1 MTDSRTPKRI
11 VPLPLVSRLPSEN
24 SSENVRQPRK
34 RKRLADMTSE
44 EKAEKQLN
52 RYVWKYVFW
61 CACVFSINDT
71 LEKSEIESLL
81 RTRVI
86 KESNTWPN
94 WNFKSK
100 D

>member
-1 MTDSRTPKRI
+1 MTDNRTPKRI

-52 RYVWKYVFW
+52 RYGSTYFCVRVWLV
-61 CACVFSINDT
+61 SMIH
-71 LEKSEIESLL
+71 
-81 RTRVI
+81 
-86 KESNTWPN
+86 
-94 WNFKSK
+94 
-100 D
+100 